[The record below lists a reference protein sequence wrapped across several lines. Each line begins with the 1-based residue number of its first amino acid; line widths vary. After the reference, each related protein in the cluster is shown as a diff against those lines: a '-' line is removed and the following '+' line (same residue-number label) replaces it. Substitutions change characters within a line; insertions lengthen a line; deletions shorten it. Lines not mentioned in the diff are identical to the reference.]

1 MRNRFRGQTGRD
13 EDSEWNGIVHCN
25 DSDYER
31 FMAGNC
37 FQMAQL
43 IDDDSSDNPI
53 YGSFVRNAHGVAYH
67 MLDNGQYSGSLLFIG
82 MFEEDRQRIG
92 ISAGYIE

>member
-1 MRNRFRGQTGRD
+1 MSNSRTYHWRRERD

-53 YGSFVRNAHGVAYH
+53 YGSFV
-67 MLDNGQYSGSLLFIG
+67 
-82 MFEEDRQRIG
+82 
-92 ISAGYIE
+92 